1 MPWESAEQLNDTPT
15 RWTTIHREARGPG
28 PCCSA
33 SWGSRECDGEGVRIP
48 LGAKVEKVKRS

>member
-48 LGAKVEKVKRS
+48 LGAKVEKVN